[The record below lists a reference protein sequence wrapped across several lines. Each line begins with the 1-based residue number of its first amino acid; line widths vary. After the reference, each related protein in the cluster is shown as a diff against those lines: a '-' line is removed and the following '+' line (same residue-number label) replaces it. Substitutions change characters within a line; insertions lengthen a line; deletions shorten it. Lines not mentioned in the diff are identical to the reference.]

1 MHYAV
6 MAASRSGR
14 HHAAGATTERSHGR
28 LSEAPAG
35 QRRPHGGPAVACE
48 DGRVTTELV
57 AEAIKKAGI
66 AWINVA
72 GGPPLA
78 LWVMPLDG
86 SLIVVCGPG
95 EQAAPGLADAS
106 RASVRLRGDNGA
118 LIVIVEAVVERLVPG
133 SDAWAEIAPQ
143 LAGKRLNASGTAEEL
158 VARWAETDCAVLRL
172 TPADEPPVAGPDLP
186 STSGAA
192 PPRETPARIT
202 VRRPFRLHRVRK
214 RKP

>member
-1 MHYAV
+1 M
-6 MAASRSGR
+6 
-14 HHAAGATTERSHGR
+14 
-28 LSEAPAG
+28 
-35 QRRPHGGPAVACE
+35 
-48 DGRVTTELV
+48 TTELV

-66 AWINVA
+66 AWINVP
-72 GGPPLA
+72 GGPPLG

-95 EQAAPGLADAS
+95 EQAAPGLADAA

-118 LIVIVEAVVERLVPG
+118 LIVIVEATVERLVPG
-133 SDAWAEIAPQ
+133 SEAWTEIAPQ

-172 TPADEPPVAGPDLP
+172 TPADEPPIAAPDLP
-186 STSGAA
+186 SASAAA
-192 PPRETPARIT
+192 PPRETPARIK

-214 RKP
+214 RKS